1 MATNTKPIY
10 GSPQYPHMVFYFS
23 KNPFMDIAKVI
34 GANLTAWMENNP
46 GLDTFKK
53 IAARSGVGFGTVQ
66 RAKNGDGNI
75 TVEKLT
81 AIAGAFKRHPAELM
95 IPAAAVKPPEK
106 LGDYRRVIDGEAL
119 RLEINEPPPAKV
131 LGFPSPLL
139 AELAAVAER
148 INDNGLHRLIAKAQ
162 EIAEQHPRASSGNA
176 AG

>member
-1 MATNTKPIY
+1 
-10 GSPQYPHMVFYFS
+10 
-23 KNPFMDIAKVI
+23 MDISKVI
-34 GANLTAWMENNP
+34 GTNLTAWMADTP
-46 GLDTFKK
+46 DLDTIEKVEAK
-53 IAARSGVGFGTVQ
+53 SGVGFGTV
-66 RAKNGDGNI
+66 RRTKRGSGNI

-81 AIAGAFKRHPAELM
+81 AIASAFKRHPAELL

-106 LGDYRRVIDGEAL
+106 LGDYRRVIDGDAL
-119 RLEINEPPPAKV
+119 RLEINEPPPANV

-162 EIAEQHPRASSGNA
+162 EIAEQHPRANSGNA

>member
-1 MATNTKPIY
+1 
-10 GSPQYPHMVFYFS
+10 
-23 KNPFMDIAKVI
+23 MDISKVI
-34 GANLTAWMENNP
+34 GTNLTAWMADSADLNTIE
-46 GLDTFKK
+46 KVE
-53 IAARSGVGFGTVQ
+53 ARSGVGFGTV
-66 RAKNGDGNI
+66 RRTKRGGGNI

-81 AIAGAFKRHPAELM
+81 AIAGAVERHPAELM

-106 LGDYRRVIDGEAL
+106 LGDYSRVIDGEAL

-139 AELAAVAER
+139 TELAAIAER